1 MGFLSELDRVWSNIE
16 RKNIKNVKLDK
27 GKKLLGLRSSAALVL
42 YCYIESISGDPL
54 SKTVLG
60 FKPHIPKEVSNT
72 VLLFCGESSL
82 AQRLWHR
89 GPPSPLTT
97 TVVTWDGRFT
107 RHYISLH
114 IKRSSVTAAEQRRS
128 RKGPLRRDWAA
139 QLRHPCGHGDAGT
152 AGARKS
158 LKKVPSGTNGNTL
171 GILQQEVKFWVFTQ
185 TARALS
191 EQTGPPSKSF
201 MSTYIHTA
209 SAFQMSRH

>member
-1 MGFLSELDRVWSNIE
+1 MLGQYQKVKCKTRQRKEAPLAEGLCSTSFL
-16 RKNIKNVKLDK
+16 
-27 GKKLLGLRSSAALVL
+27 LL
-42 YCYIESISGDPL
+42 YIESISGDPL

-82 AQRLWHR
+82 AQWLWHG

-97 TVVTWDGRFT
+97 TVVTRDGRFT
-107 RHYISLH
+107 RPYISLH

-128 RKGPLRRDWAA
+128 RKSPLLRDWAA
-139 QLRHPCGHGDAGT
+139 QLPFPCGHGDPGT

-158 LKKVPSGTNGNTL
+158 LKKVPNGTNGNTL
-171 GILQQEVKFWVFTQ
+171 GVLQREVELGVFTQ
-185 TARALS
+185 TARAVS

-201 MSTYIHTA
+201 MSKYIHTA
-209 SAFQMSRH
+209 